1 MRFTSHRRSLA
12 TVTGVLLSAVV
23 SLGLQATPAQAAY
36 GPCNTTGTYGG
47 EVVIRVPART
57 DNGTS
62 CYIGYQTGS
71 VGAVK
76 AVQDAIYY
84 CYRGT
89 TAYDRMMNAAWARW
103 DLRGWHGQCHEVA
116 PGKQARSFRLRS

>member
-1 MRFTSHRRSLA
+1 M
-12 TVTGVLLSAVV
+12 
-23 SLGLQATPAQAAY
+23 
-36 GPCNTTGTYGG
+36 
-47 EVVIRVPART
+47 PART

-89 TAYDRMMNAAWARW
+89 TAYDRMMNAGGRDGIYGDGMVSAMKWLQANKLGLSGSAVDGVYGPTTASRLLWPLRW
-103 DLRGWHGQCHEVA
+103 SAGTPVGVGDCT
-116 PGKQARSFRLRS
+116 KQWW